1 MRKSR
6 TPENY
11 AAARVQAFLQAAV
24 LHSLFCAI
32 CNAFLSPFARMR
44 NLFWTRCFKQTA
56 FSTHVGR
63 RLKISSSPVDILLP
77 PFSVLDKRHKLFLTN
92 KAGFVA
98 LEPHPPA
105 QGLLISGEAIPQT
118 QYSFCILWRKLI
130 AADDGEGTSLNMGL
144 LFSSKSCEP
153 VDTSALL
160 IALWVSEAV
169 KQNKRKRH
177 FAKVAVSE
185 NKVP

>member
-1 MRKSR
+1 M
-6 TPENY
+6 
-11 AAARVQAFLQAAV
+11 
-24 LHSLFCAI
+24 
-32 CNAFLSPFARMR
+32 
-44 NLFWTRCFKQTA
+44 
-56 FSTHVGR
+56 
-63 RLKISSSPVDILLP
+63 DILLP

-160 IALWVSEAV
+160 IAL
-169 KQNKRKRH
+169 
-177 FAKVAVSE
+177 
-185 NKVP
+185 